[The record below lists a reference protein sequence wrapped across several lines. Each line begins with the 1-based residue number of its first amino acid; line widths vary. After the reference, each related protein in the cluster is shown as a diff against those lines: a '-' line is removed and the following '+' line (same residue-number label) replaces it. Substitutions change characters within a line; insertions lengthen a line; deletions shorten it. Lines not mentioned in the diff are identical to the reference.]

1 MLDFLQEYD
10 KLNSKDS
17 TQSASLPP
25 MPKDNDDRISELSQ
39 KLDSLSDKLSNIL
52 ASGGDEPEE
61 QGEDTE

>member
-10 KLNSKDS
+10 KLNTKDS

-25 MPKDNDDRISELSQ
+25 MPNQDNDDRISELSQ

-61 QGEDTE
+61 KGDEE